1 MKSARKNILS
11 DEFYYKKR
19 VLVTG
24 GSGFIGKHLQKKLFN
39 FSAFITII
47 DKNPQY
53 AKSINAIK
61 CDICDYK
68 SLEKAI
74 RDISP
79 EIVFHLAANIDRT
92 SKLDIIRNMI
102 SVNLIGTLNL
112 FESLKNIS
120 SCRSIIVAG
129 TSEEY
134 GNNQVP
140 FKEYY
145 KEDPISPY
153 SFSKVC
159 ASYLSKMLFNVYKLP
174 IIVLRPTLAYG
185 PGQKE
190 TMFIPTLI
198 NTLLRN
204 EKFIMT
210 PGEQTRD
217 FIFIDDLVNAYI
229 QAGLSKEH
237 FGEIFNIGSGKA
249 YKIKDIAYR
258 IASFLD
264 KRNFLKL
271 GAKDYRKSEIMSYFV
286 DISKAKNCLNWKPKI
301 KINEGLK
308 KTIEWYSR
316 GKR

>member
-1 MKSARKNILS
+1 MI
-11 DEFYYKKR
+11 EQFYYKKR
-19 VLVTG
+19 VLITG
-24 GSGFIGKHLQKKLFN
+24 GFGFIGKHLQKKLFN
-39 FSAFITII
+39 YGAFITII

-53 AKSINAIK
+53 AKSLNTIK

-68 SLEKAI
+68 NLEKVI
-74 RDISP
+74 KDISP

-92 SKLDIIRNMI
+92 SEFNIIRNMI
-102 SVNLIGTLNL
+102 AVNLIGTLNL

-159 ASYLSKMLFNVYKLP
+159 ASYLSKMLFNIYKSP
-174 IIVLRPTLAYG
+174 IIILRPTLAYG

-198 NTLLRN
+198 KTLLRN
-204 EKFIMT
+204 ERFIMT

-217 FIFIDDLVNAYI
+217 FIFIDDLVSAYI
-229 QAGLSKEH
+229 QAGVSEGH

-264 KRNFLKL
+264 KQNFLKI

-286 DISKAKNCLNWKPKI
+286 DISKAKNYLNWTPKI

-308 KTIEWYSR
+308 KTIEWYSS

>member
-1 MKSARKNILS
+1 MNISL
-11 DEFYYKKR
+11 DQFYYKKR
-19 VLVTG
+19 ILITG
-24 GSGFIGKHLQKKLFN
+24 GSGFIGKHLSHKLLDYDAVVSVVDIN
-39 FSAFITII
+39 SQHTE
-47 DKNPQY
+47 
-53 AKSINAIK
+53 SINAIK

-68 SLEKAI
+68 RLEKVI
-74 RDISP
+74 KDISP
-79 EIVFHLAANIDRT
+79 EVVFHLAANIDR
-92 SKLDIIRNMI
+92 SSNSDIMRNMI
-102 SVNLIGTLNL
+102 SVNLMGTLNL

-120 SCRSIIVAG
+120 SCQSIIVAG

-174 IIVLRPTLAYG
+174 IITLRPTLAYG

-198 NTLLRN
+198 KTLLRN
-204 EKFIMT
+204 ERFIMT

-217 FIFIDDLVNAYI
+217 FLFIDDLVNAYI
-229 QAGLSKEH
+229 HAGVSEGH

-264 KRNFLKL
+264 KQNFLKI

-286 DISKAKNCLNWKPKI
+286 DISKANNYLNWTPKI
-301 KINEGLK
+301 EIDEGLK

>member
-1 MKSARKNILS
+1 MIEQLYN
-11 DEFYYKKR
+11 KKR
-19 VLVTG
+19 VLITG
-24 GSGFIGKHLQKKLFN
+24 GSGFIGKHLQKALYN
-39 FSAFITII
+39 YGAFVTII
-47 DKNPQY
+47 DKNLPY
-53 AKSINAIK
+53 AKSINTIK

-68 SLEKAI
+68 NLEKAI

-79 EIVFHLAANIDRT
+79 EIVFHLAANINRA
-92 SKLDIIRNMI
+92 SEFDIIRNMI

-153 SFSKVC
+153 SFSKVSV
-159 ASYLSKMLFNVYKLP
+159 SYLSKMLFNVYKLP

-190 TMFIPTLI
+190 TMFIPALI
-198 NTLLRN
+198 KTFLRN
-204 EKFIMT
+204 ERFIMT

-217 FIFIDDLVNAYI
+217 FIFIDDLVNAYMLT
-229 QAGLSKEH
+229 GVSEGH
-237 FGEIFNIGSGKA
+237 FGEIFNIGSGKE

-258 IASFLD
+258 IASFLN
-264 KRNFLKL
+264 KRNFLKI

-286 DISKAKNCLNWKPKI
+286 DISKAKNCLNWTPKI
-301 KINEGLK
+301 EINKGLK
-308 KTIEWYSR
+308 KTIEWYSC

>member
-1 MKSARKNILS
+1 ML
-11 DEFYYKKR
+11 EQFYYKKR
-19 VLVTG
+19 VLITG
-24 GSGFIGKHLQKKLFN
+24 GSGFIGKHLQRELYN
-39 FSAFITII
+39 YGAFITII
-47 DKNPQY
+47 DKNPQQHT
-53 AKSINAIK
+53 KSINTIK

-68 SLEKAI
+68 NLEKVI

-92 SKLDIIRNMI
+92 PEFDITRNMI

-134 GNNQVP
+134 GNNQAP

-159 ASYLSKMLFNVYKLP
+159 ASYLSKMLFNVYKFP

-190 TMFIPTLI
+190 TMFIPALI
-198 NTLLRN
+198 KTFLRN

-229 QAGLSKEH
+229 QAGISEGH

-258 IASFLD
+258 IASLLD
-264 KRNFLKL
+264 KQNFLKI

-286 DISKAKNCLNWKPKI
+286 DISKAKKLLNWAPMVSLE
-301 KINEGLK
+301 EGLK
-308 KTIEWYSR
+308 YTIDSFLHE
-316 GKR
+316 KNLAK

>member
-1 MKSARKNILS
+1 MNILLQQ
-11 DEFYYKKR
+11 FYNKKR
-19 VLVTG
+19 ILITG
-24 GSGFIGKHLQKKLFN
+24 GSGFIGKHLRKKL
-39 FSAFITII
+39 SDYGAITSII

-53 AKSINAIK
+53 TNSINTIK

-68 SLEKAI
+68 NLEKVI

-79 EIVFHLAANIDRT
+79 EIVFHLAANINRT
-92 SKLDIIRNMI
+92 SEFDIIRNMI

-112 FESLKNIS
+112 LEALKNIS

-153 SFSKVC
+153 SFSKVSV
-159 ASYLSKMLFNVYKLP
+159 SYLCKMLFNIYKLP
-174 IIVLRPTLAYG
+174 IIILRPTLAYG

-198 NTLLRN
+198 KALLRN
-204 EKFIMT
+204 ERFIMT

-217 FIFIDDLVNAYI
+217 FVFIDDLVNAYVR
-229 QAGLSKEH
+229 AGVSEGH

-249 YKIKDIAYR
+249 YKIKDIAYK

-264 KRNFLKL
+264 KRDFLEI
-271 GAKDYRKSEIMSYFV
+271 GARDYRKSEIMSYFV
-286 DISKAKNCLNWKPKI
+286 DISKAKNCLNWAPKI
-301 KINEGLK
+301 EIDEGLK
-308 KTIEWYSR
+308 KTIEWYSC

>member
-1 MKSARKNILS
+1 MLKK
-11 DEFYYKKR
+11 YYHKKR
-19 VLVTG
+19 VLITG
-24 GSGFIGKHLQKKLFN
+24 GSGFIGKHLQKELYN
-39 FSAFITII
+39 FGAFITII
-47 DKNPQY
+47 DKNLQHI
-53 AKSINAIK
+53 KSINVIK

-68 SLEKAI
+68 NLEKII

-92 SKLDIIRNMI
+92 SEFNIIRNMI
-102 SVNLIGTLNL
+102 AVNLIGTLNL
-112 FESLKNIS
+112 FETLKNVS
-120 SCRSIIVAG
+120 SCHAIIVAG

-145 KEDPISPY
+145 KEDPVSPY
-153 SFSKVC
+153 SFSKVSV
-159 ASYLSKMLFNVYKLP
+159 SYLSKMLFNVYKLP

-185 PGQKE
+185 PGQE
-190 TMFIPTLI
+190 GTMFIPALI
-198 NTLLRN
+198 KTFLRN

-217 FIFIDDLVNAYI
+217 FIFIDDLVNAYVR
-229 QAGLSKEH
+229 AGVSEGH

-258 IASFLD
+258 VASFLD
-264 KRNFLKL
+264 KRNFLKI

-286 DISKAKNCLNWKPKI
+286 DISKANNYLNWTPRI
-301 KINEGLK
+301 KIDEGLK
-308 KTIEWYSR
+308 KTIEWYSC